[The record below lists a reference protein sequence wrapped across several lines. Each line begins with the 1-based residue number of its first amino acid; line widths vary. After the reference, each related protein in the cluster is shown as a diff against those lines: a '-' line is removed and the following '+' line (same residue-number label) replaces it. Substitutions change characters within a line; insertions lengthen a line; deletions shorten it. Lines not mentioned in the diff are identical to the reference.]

1 MQTKTFIHA
10 GIGVALAGLSLAA
23 AANEEYVFAFPPREA
38 TNEAGEIYQ
47 PIADYLTQATGK
59 KISIKAPDNWLKYDT
74 DMQKGAYDLVFDGPQ
89 FIGWRMAKQAHAP
102 LVSLEGNL
110 VFVVIT
116 RKDDLR
122 AQDVKDLAGRRVCA
136 VNPPN
141 LATLTLY
148 SQFDNPARQP
158 FLVSAASFK
167 EAYQGLIGGK
177 CEAAVMPTPVA
188 AKLDTERQTRTL
200 FTSKPLPNQGF
211 SASPRIPLDVQQ
223 KIAQALLAPEGKA
236 VTAKLRAEY
245 GNKDFVGASRQ
256 QYEGLGVLLKDVWGF
271 DL

>member
-1 MQTKTFIHA
+1 MQINTFIRA
-10 GIGVALAGLSLAA
+10 GIGLALSGLSLAA
-23 AANEEYVFAFPPREA
+23 AANEEYVFGFPPREA
-38 TNEAGEIYQ
+38 ATKAEEIYQ
-47 PIADYLTQATGK
+47 PIADYLSQATGK
-59 KISIKAPDNWLKYDT
+59 KFSIKPADNWLKYDT
-74 DMQKGAYDLVFDGPQ
+74 EMQKGAYDLVFDGPQ

-102 LVSLEGNL
+102 LVSLDGNL

-122 AQDVKDLAGRRVCA
+122 AHGIKEMAGRRVCA

-158 FLVSAASFK
+158 FLVSAASFDD
-167 EAYQGLIGGK
+167 AFQGLTGSK
-177 CEAAVMPTPVA
+177 CEAAVMPAAVA
-188 AKLDTERQTRTL
+188 AKLDAQRQTRTL
-200 FTSKPLPNQGF
+200 FTSKLLPNQGF
-211 SASPRIPLDVQQ
+211 SASPRIPLAVQQ
-223 KIAQALLAPEGKA
+223 EITQALLAPAGKA

-245 GNKDFVGASRQ
+245 GNKDLISASRQ